1 MQSSKLKSKLIV
13 GALSV
18 SLITSLLPSYSF
30 AQTSYGKSKVSY
42 EESNDCNKCE
52 PLSKESY
59 NNLVSNFGEPVSVQD
74 TDNGFKIG
82 MEIAKSDL
90 EEKAIITESGLIKNY
105 YTSATE
111 AGVSEEAF
119 NSFESSIGQLNE
131 MVQKG
136 EISFGNSLFD
146 INLPRT
152 NLSTS
157 INQLDFQS
165 AATPRGSV
173 YKFNNDQAIKLQK
186 LIAGGATIAAI
197 ASYFGIPAIIAA
209 ALSALAAGAGICN
222 WNGRGFIF
230 LYMGPGIFTC
240 TPL

>member
-30 AQTSYGKSKVSY
+30 AQTSYEKSKVSY
-42 EESNDCNKCE
+42 KKSNDCNKCE
-52 PLSKESY
+52 PLSQESY
-59 NNLVSNFGEPVSVQD
+59 NNLVEKFGEPVNVQD

-90 EEKAIITESGLIKNY
+90 EEKAIITESGLIKNF

-157 INQLDFQS
+157 INQLDIQS

>member
-30 AQTSYGKSKVSY
+30 AQTSYEKSKVSY
-42 EESNDCNKCE
+42 AKSNDCNKCE
-52 PLSKESY
+52 PLSQESY
-59 NNLVSNFGEPVSVQD
+59 NNLVEKFGEPVNVQD

-90 EEKAIITESGLIKNY
+90 EEKAIITESGLIKNF

-131 MVQKG
+131 LVQKG
-136 EISFGNSLFD
+136 EISFGNSLLDF
-146 INLPRT
+146 NLPRT

-157 INQLDFQS
+157 GYPI
-165 AATPRGSV
+165 GS
-173 YKFNNDQAIKLQK
+173 NTQGECL
-186 LIAGGATIAAI
+186 
-197 ASYFGIPAIIAA
+197 
-209 ALSALAAGAGICN
+209 
-222 WNGRGFIF
+222 
-230 LYMGPGIFTC
+230 
-240 TPL
+240 